1 MADYDE
7 KHMKMTFQFWRGASD
22 RKMKCRVSG
31 NPIALVLIVFAVI
44 LVFGFAISAAKYMH
58 DSYFPYEG
66 RVLAI
71 ETSWLDWFVFEDHDY
86 EHLVIRTPEEKT
98 IDRFVSKET
107 RSLQCIKVGDYVIK
121 VSGFLNRPTPQGKST
136 TQEILDKTLLQGKTS
151 PLNTLIRPGR
161 Q

>member
-1 MADYDE
+1 MQ
-7 KHMKMTFQFWRGASD
+7 MTFQFWRGASD

-31 NPIALVLIVFAVI
+31 NPIALVIIVFAII

-98 IDRFVSKET
+98 IDRFVSKEL
-107 RSLQCIKVGDYVIK
+107 RCRQCIKAGDYVVK
-121 VSGFLNRPTPQGKST
+121 GKGFFNRPTPQGRNE
-136 TQEILDKTLLQGKTS
+136 TQKIFNGAIRQARQSKTIKQPK
-151 PLNTLIRPGR
+151 
-161 Q
+161 